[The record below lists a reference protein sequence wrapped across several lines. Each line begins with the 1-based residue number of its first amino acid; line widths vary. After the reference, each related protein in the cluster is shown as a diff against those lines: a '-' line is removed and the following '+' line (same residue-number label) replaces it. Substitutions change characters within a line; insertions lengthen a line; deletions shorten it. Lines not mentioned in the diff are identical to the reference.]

1 MRQKLALGTDAGAL
15 PDHPFGYTGH
25 RELEILV
32 RLGMSPMQA
41 LVAATGAA
49 AAALNQSDLGVLE
62 PGRRA
67 SFVVLTA
74 DPLADIRNTRRIE
87 SVYPNER
94 EVDREGIARGLR
106 GRCVMPGNRA
116 VYSPEVS
123 TVMGEVQN
131 WME

>member
-1 MRQKLALGTDAGAL
+1 M
-15 PDHPFGYTGH
+15 
-25 RELEILV
+25 

-67 SFVVLTA
+67 SFVVLSA

-87 SVYPNER
+87 AVYLNGR
-94 EVDREGIARGLR
+94 EVDREGIARALR
-106 GRCVMPGNRA
+106 GA
-116 VYSPEVS
+116 L
-123 TVMGEVQN
+123 Q
-131 WME
+131 